1 MNRSETPR
9 VQCSTGPF
17 WAFELERALDAVAEA
32 GFVDVELMVTRDP
45 ATQEPALPL
54 QLAGE
59 RGLRIASVHGPFL
72 VVTKTVWGMDPIQ
85 KIRRGVEMCKAL
97 DATSLIVH
105 PPYLWEREYARF
117 IKEDMSG
124 LCDEAGVRV
133 AVETMY
139 PKWVAGR
146 RMRAYRW
153 LDPDRLVQEAP
164 FVALDTSHVAVARQD
179 IFDAYRSLRPRLVHI
194 HLSNNNGDGRD
205 GHLEVEQGILQLDR
219 FLANVRSTGYDD
231 AVSLELSVKRYME
244 SPKEL
249 VGMLKRNR
257 EYVES
262 HLAGKPRVEKGPPR
276 R

>member
-1 MNRSETPR
+1 MKPSETPR

-17 WAFELERALDAVAEA
+17 WAFELESALDAIAEA

-45 ATQEPALPL
+45 ATQEPDVPL
-54 QLAGE
+54 QLVRE

-72 VVTKTVWGMDPIQ
+72 VVTKTVWGMDPIE
-85 KIRRGVEMCKAL
+85 KVRRGAEMCKAL
-97 DATSLIVH
+97 GATSLIVH

-117 IKEDMSG
+117 IKEDMSD
-124 LCDEAGVRV
+124 LCDEAGIRV

-153 LDPDRLVQEAP
+153 LDTDRLVQEAP
-164 FVALDTSHVAVARQD
+164 FVALDTSHVTVARQD

-219 FLANVRSTGYDD
+219 FLAEVKATGYADS
-231 AVSLELSVKRYME
+231 VSLELSVRRYVE

-249 VGMLKRNR
+249 VGMLRRNR
-257 EYVES
+257 EYVEA
-262 HLAGKPRVEKGPPR
+262 HLAGKPRVEKGLPR
-276 R
+276 L